1 MKAKVILA
9 TILILAASCVKNE
22 VREVSIN
29 GDGQIL
35 YNPAPLRSMATK
47 ADVLPTKTAFPTN
60 STFGSC
66 AWYLP
71 GDNKWDDHH
80 AAEKTA
86 AVVPTPYIEPSVIS
100 YDEDSKVWRNKGKT
114 YYWPMNGSLTFIS
127 WAPYDLGLGKDAET
141 TFRVTREEGFTI
153 TGWTMENKPGY
164 GIKTQATAEKRSE
177 TDPNVDILL
186 SYTKDCT
193 WNTVNGKVP
202 TIFSHLLCKV
212 KVVATLA
219 KPLGT
224 VEKPWEITSVTLSD
238 IYTKGNY
245 STYET
250 YVEDG
255 ANKIK
260 LSKLWRDQ
268 DVLASYE
275 HKPTTHM
282 SVYYDENGI
291 KGGTVIFP
299 ETLFLPQFL
308 DEREKG
314 NSSTLPM
321 ITIECKNGAGEAK
334 SLKGLLF
341 NKNASSLSVWNQGRS
356 ITYYVTLGEEDTN
369 IDFDAKV
376 EDNDWTDIPG
386 DDSGNDFNVGVG
398 EIINGK

>member
-22 VREVSIN
+22 VREVSMH

-35 YNPAPLRSMATK
+35 YNPAPLRSMTTK
-47 ADVLPTKTAFPTN
+47 ADVKMPPFPTT

-80 AAEKTA
+80 AAVETA
-86 AVVPTPYIEPSVIS
+86 TVVPTLYIPTSEIS
-100 YDEDSKVWRNKGKT
+100 CQNSQWKAWDSKKT

-127 WAPYDLGLGKDAET
+127 WAPCNDSRFSVD
-141 TFRVTREEGFTI
+141 RVEGFKI
-153 TGWTMENKPGY
+153 TGWTMERTPGY
-164 GIKTQATAEKRSE
+164 GIVPTTSEGGVAT
-177 TDPNVDILL
+177 TDPKVDILL

-193 WNTVNGKVP
+193 RNTANGKV
-202 TIFSHLLCKV
+202 TTMFSHLLCKV
-212 KVVATLA
+212 KIVATLA
-219 KPLGT
+219 KPLGEG
-224 VEKPWEITSVTLSD
+224 EKPWEITSVTLSN
-238 IYTKGNY
+238 IYTKANY
-245 STYET
+245 STY
-250 YVEDG
+250 VKDDVSK
-255 ANKIK
+255 N
-260 LSKLWRDQ
+260 KLWRDQ
-268 DVLASYE
+268 DGLVDYVYPHTDGTSPS
-275 HKPTTHM
+275 PTMKVT
-282 SVYYDENGI
+282 YGD
-291 KGGTVIFP
+291 KTVIFP
-299 ETLFLPQFL
+299 ETLFMPQFL

-334 SLKGLLF
+334 SLKGWLF

-356 ITYYVTLGEEDTN
+356 ITYYVTLGEEDTY

-376 EDNDWTDIPG
+376 EENDWIYSSG
-386 DDSGNDFNVGVG
+386 DGFNVGVG

>member
-22 VREVSIN
+22 VREVSIH

-35 YNPAPLRSMATK
+35 YNPAPLRSMTTK
-47 ADVLPTKTAFPTN
+47 ADVSTPPFPTT

-80 AAEKTA
+80 AAA
-86 AVVPTPYIEPSVIS
+86 ATDPVAPTPYIPKTEIS
-100 YDEDSKVWRNKGKT
+100 YNLVIPNDFNSGVWRNNDKS

-127 WAPYDLGLGKDAET
+127 WSPYELVDNPNFD
-141 TFRVTREEGFTI
+141 VTPGDGVI
-153 TGWTMENKPGY
+153 INGWEMKNTPGY
-164 GIKTQATAEKRSE
+164 GITQEGSVAT
-177 TDPNVDILL
+177 TDPKVDILL

-193 WNTVNGKVP
+193 RNTANGKVP
-202 TIFSHLLCKV
+202 TKFSHLLCKV

-219 KPLGT
+219 KPLGKN
-224 VEKPWEITSVTLSD
+224 EKPWEITSVTLSD
-238 IYTKGNY
+238 IYTKANY
-245 STYET
+245 STYVT
-250 YVEDG
+250 YVENG

-268 DVLASYE
+268 DVL
-275 HKPTTHM
+275 KPYVHEPTVPM
-282 SVYYDENGI
+282 SVNYDKNGE

-308 DEREKG
+308 NERVKDDSG
-314 NSSTLPM
+314 TLPM
-321 ITIECKNGAGEAK
+321 IIIECKNGAGEDK
-334 SLKGLLF
+334 TLKGLLF
-341 NKNASSLSVWNQGRS
+341 NRTASSLSVWNQGRS
-356 ITYYVTLGEEDTN
+356 ITYYVTLGDEDTY

-376 EDNDWTDIPG
+376 EENDWTYIPG
-386 DDSGNDFNVGVG
+386 DDSGKYFNVGVG